1 MGTRMTFEQWKQ
13 RVDVELDKLGYMP
26 QIFLPDWLARDAFD
40 DNLTPREGAIECL
53 ESAGIDYERV
63 LDEV

>member
-1 MGTRMTFEQWKQ
+1 MKLTFEQWSKQ
-13 RVDVELDKLGYMP
+13 VDEELEKLGGFT
-26 QIFLPDWLARDAFD
+26 QLWLPDWMARDAYD
-40 DNLTPREGAIECL
+40 DGLTPREGAIECL